1 MGAAQEQIN
10 LKCSNAVTNSVTAFP
25 QIPHGSTALRHDATD
40 TEQDITSS
48 QGRAATAPLS
58 AEQAP
63 PYEDTSPSATRPIG
77 EERARHSHTPHRT
90 PLIAPFLLI
99 VLGVL
104 FLLNNFGM
112 LDRSVWSQL
121 WRLWPLIPIAIGAE
135 MLLARRNRMLSPLIM
150 LGVLAAGVV
159 FVLASGGFQGHRM
172 SMSKTIMVPSKG
184 ANSAHL
190 NVQFTAGRLN
200 ISSMDQDGPDLVR
213 GTLEY
218 TEKQRE
224 PLLNIKR
231 EDNAASIFINEN
243 NPPTYKGDSRLDWT
257 LLLGRQ
263 TPFSLSLVADGVKA
277 NLNLSDLNI
286 SSLDLTLKAND
297 TTIQFPSTPQST
309 KAIITVEA
317 ADLDLIIPSEVE
329 ARIEIASSEAAD
341 IDVDEDRFA
350 THGQAYQTKGY
361 NQADNKVTI
370 VLRVRASHVDIKSR

>member
-1 MGAAQEQIN
+1 
-10 LKCSNAVTNSVTAFP
+10 
-25 QIPHGSTALRHDATD
+25 LRHDATD

-48 QGRAATAPLS
+48 QGRAITAPLS

-77 EERARHSHTPHRT
+77 EERARHSHRSHRT

-159 FVLASGGFQGHRM
+159 FVFASGGFQGM
-172 SMSKTIMVPSKG
+172 SMPMSKTIMVPSKG

-190 NVQFTAGRLN
+190 NVQFTTGRLN

-224 PLLNIKR
+224 PLLTIERK
-231 EDNAASIFINEN
+231 DNAAYIVIKEN
-243 NPPTYKGDSRLDWT
+243 NPPTYKRDSRIDWT
-257 LLLGRQ
+257 LLLRRQ

-297 TTIQFPSTPQST
+297 TTIQFPATPQST

-350 THGQAYQTKGY
+350 TDGPAYQTKGY
-361 NQADNKVTI
+361 NQATNKVTI